1 MTKKSINKNAR
12 HTTSMNIGKNRLR
25 GAILV
30 AALFLSMIL
39 LIMGM
44 ALLSMQISQAKTS
57 ALTGYSIKA
66 KHFAET
72 GMEDAKI
79 KLQKCIGFPETVMDQ
94 DCFTYREEMV
104 DFNGNIPGIY
114 TVTINVKNRDSNKY
128 VQVMSEGICGDIIT
142 NPSTAEQKEYIRVGK
157 NHDLFLKPIGKR
169 VIMAII
175 PMDNPSSNPQAF
187 KYINYW
193 DGGNY

>member
-1 MTKKSINKNAR
+1 MTKKSIINNDNHPNFRSVRQSRA
-12 HTTSMNIGKNRLR
+12 H
-25 GAILV
+25 GAILI

-66 KHFAET
+66 KHFAEA

-94 DCFTYREEMV
+94 DCFTYREEIV
-104 DFNGNIPGIY
+104 DFSGNILGIY
-114 TVTINVKNRDSNKY
+114 TVTINVKNRDSDKY
-128 VQVMSEGICGDIIT
+128 VQVMSEGICGDIIE
-142 NPSTAEQKEYIRVGK
+142 NPSASEKKEYIRVGH
-157 NHDLFLKPIGKR
+157 NQNLFLRPIGKR
-169 VIMAII
+169 VIMAVM